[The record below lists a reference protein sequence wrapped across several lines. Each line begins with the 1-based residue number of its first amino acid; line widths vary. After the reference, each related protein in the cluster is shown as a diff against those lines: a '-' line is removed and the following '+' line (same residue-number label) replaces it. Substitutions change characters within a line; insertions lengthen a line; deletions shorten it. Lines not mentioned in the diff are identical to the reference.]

1 MRRLYGN
8 KTAIQLLLCEKQ
20 VCIVGSDYTNRNNK
34 HPGNILLS
42 AYFAVPLQR
51 LGLLCKG

>member
-34 HPGNILLS
+34 HRKELDLKHMFLLS
-42 AYFAVPLQR
+42 
-51 LGLLCKG
+51 

>member
-34 HPGNILLS
+34 HLGNILLS

-51 LGLLCKG
+51 LGLYP